1 MEAIQMEMAAAGQ
14 ELLAGTMTEKL
25 TSLRTLMTTEF
36 THRTLADANEAF
48 YAEVA
53 AKCKE
58 PSPVET
64 GVNATLAKLTN
75 IVRDE
80 LATLVDALRQLEVW
94 VSLLIPGVADG
105 NNFGVEVQEMVVK
118 MIKEKKDGVKTL
130 LDGLN
135 KYSSER
141 GDLWGKSVFP
151 VSVKKSQSVGSKKC
165 TGGEKD
171 TNETTESED
180 TATSYPMVCSDA
192 VVAIAGHDTQH
203 YFHLRSTLQEV
214 WKTYAIVYDQ
224 ITKNLEKIQDPRGEA
239 GGGGGG
245 MSMF

>member
-1 MEAIQMEMAAAGQ
+1 
-14 ELLAGTMTEKL
+14 MTEKL

-36 THRTLADANEAF
+36 TFATLADANAAF
-48 YAEVA
+48 YAEVE

-58 PSPVET
+58 ASPTET
-64 GVNATLAKLTN
+64 GVNVTLSKLTN
-75 IVRDE
+75 VVRDE

-118 MIKEKKDGVKTL
+118 MIKERKEAVKAL
-130 LDGLN
+130 VEGLN

-141 GDLWGKSVFP
+141 GDLWGESVFP
-151 VSVKKSQSVGSKKC
+151 VSTKKSASKGAKKSA
-165 TGGEKD
+165 GGEKD
-171 TNETTESED
+171 TSETTESED
-180 TATSYPMVCSDA
+180 VATSYPMVCSDA

-203 YFHLRSTLQEV
+203 YFHLRSTVQEV

-224 ITKNLEKIQDPRGEA
+224 LTKNLEKIQDPRGEA